1 MAKVK
6 EIFEWMDDRYPFA
19 LAENY
24 DNCGLLIGDTERVVS
39 RCMLALDVTGEVLAD
54 AICWQADL
62 IITHHPVIFNA
73 LKRLSV
79 GDIPYE
85 CIRHGIAVLSS
96 HTCLDRAIGG
106 VNDAL
111 SECLSLQNVTILDE
125 TDGFL
130 RTGILPKVMEPVE
143 FAAYCKKTLSSGGI
157 RAVLGERSIGKVGLC
172 SGAGGSFVGEAIEAG
187 CDAYLTGEV
196 KHHEAIIAKNAG
208 ITLIDAGHFETET
221 VVLPQ
226 LEKKLK
232 SAFPEIEFSISAAN
246 QPVMEWL

>member
-54 AICWQADL
+54 AICWQVDL

-143 FAAYCKKTLSSGGI
+143 FAAYCKKHFLPAVSEPCWESDRSAKLGFAPVREDLLSEKQS
-157 RAVLGERSIGKVGLC
+157 RLDV
-172 SGAGGSFVGEAIEAG
+172 
-187 CDAYLTGEV
+187 
-196 KHHEAIIAKNAG
+196 
-208 ITLIDAGHFETET
+208 TLISR
-221 VVLPQ
+221 
-226 LEKKLK
+226 EK
-232 SAFPEIEFSISAAN
+232 
-246 QPVMEWL
+246 